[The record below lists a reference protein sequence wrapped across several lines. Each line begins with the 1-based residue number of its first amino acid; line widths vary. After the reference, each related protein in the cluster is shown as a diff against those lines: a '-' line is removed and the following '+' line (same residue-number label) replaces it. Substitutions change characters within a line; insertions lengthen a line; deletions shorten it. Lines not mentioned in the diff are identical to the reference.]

1 MKDTNNGMV
10 ADVFK
15 RIGMPTNPSCYET
28 ADQLHRAVLRAYF
41 LGASDVYK
49 EMEIEAGFLAH
60 ESSHICDF
68 MCDTFGIG
76 GFTYELGEPRAYI
89 CGWVANCIEDAI
101 NKEKQ

>member
-1 MKDTNNGMV
+1 MNDTNNGMV

-49 EMEIEAGFLAH
+49 EMEIEAGFSKLK
-60 ESSHICDF
+60 EITND
-68 MCDTFGIG
+68 MCEQVLKT
-76 GFTYELGEPRAYI
+76 LSKPK
-89 CGWVANCIEDAI
+89 CSNV
-101 NKEKQ
+101 KEE